1 MTQPNWRMRFV
12 NGAARTQNTR
22 AEQEEA
28 EFMTFM
34 EKVVRP
40 AFSQIGRQLTEKG
53 RTISSQETRA
63 SCSITVRNGNTEEI
77 SFRVM
82 RQSLP
87 NSVIP
92 SIEAKM
98 RERLGMRIRKKS
110 GPLRNAA
117 DLIPSLSEATPDDIV
132 NAFYKYYAE
141 ALGNIG

>member
-1 MTQPNWRMRFV
+1 MRFV

-28 EFMTFM
+28 EFMAFI
-34 EKVVRP
+34 EHVVRP
-40 AFSQIGRQLTEKG
+40 AFSQIGQQLTEKG
-53 RTISSQETRA
+53 RTISTQETCA
-63 SCSITVRNGNTEEI
+63 ACSITVRNGNTEEM

-82 RQSLP
+82 KQSLP
-87 NSVIP
+87 SSVIP
-92 SIEAKM
+92 SVEAKM

-132 NAFYKYYAE
+132 KTFYKYYAE
-141 ALGNIG
+141 ALGNLG